1 MGLPISCEAYL
12 MGHDKPISCISIEK
26 NGCRMATG
34 SWDNDIR
41 LWDFYGMDKTMNSFR
56 ILTPIEGHVIH
67 NISHNA
73 NDQEI
78 LVVSA
83 SA

>member
-1 MGLPISCEAYL
+1 
-12 MGHDKPISCISIEK
+12 
-26 NGCRMATG
+26 MATG

-41 LWDFYGMDKTMNSFR
+41 LWDFYGMDKSMNSFR
-56 ILTPIEGHVIH
+56 ILTPIEGHVIN

-73 NDQEI
+73 TDQEI
-78 LVVSA
+78 LVIAA